1 MAGKLGDYIVEYRYR
16 VDPIHRER
24 LLALLGEI
32 RYYVLDL
39 GLSAFEVWGQEE
51 DTWTVIELHAYD
63 SWSHFQ
69 RVAQK
74 PTPPEIDKIYGELDR
89 LIEGGLPATQ
99 RVTWA
104 PWSLPK

>member
-16 VDPIHRER
+16 VDPLRR
-24 LLALLGEI
+24 AQLLDLLGEI
-32 RYYVLDL
+32 RAYVLDL
-39 GLSAFEVWGQEE
+39 GLCAFEVWGQE
-51 DTWTVIELHAYD
+51 DDAWTVIELHGYD

-74 PTPPEIDKIYGELDR
+74 PTPPEIDRVYEALDR
-89 LIEGGLPATQ
+89 LIEGGLAETQ

-104 PWSLPK
+104 PWKLPT

>member
-24 LLALLGEI
+24 LLTLLGEI

-39 GLSAFEVWGQEE
+39 GLSAFEVWTQEE
-51 DTWTVIELHAYD
+51 DPWTVIELHAYD

-74 PTPPEIDKIYGELDR
+74 PSEPEMDKVYSELDR
-89 LIEGGLPATQ
+89 LIEGGLAATQ

-104 PWSLPK
+104 PMSLPK